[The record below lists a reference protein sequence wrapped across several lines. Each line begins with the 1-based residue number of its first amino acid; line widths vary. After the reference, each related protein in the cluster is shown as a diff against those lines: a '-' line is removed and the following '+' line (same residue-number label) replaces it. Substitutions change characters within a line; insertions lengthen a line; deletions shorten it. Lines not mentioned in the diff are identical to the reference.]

1 MQNTVLC
8 TLTEEENSEILAL
21 NLRRDTLNEFF
32 LTIANSS
39 LNGDRTNILCEKLY
53 KDMDMVKRG
62 ITEWWRRI
70 VTKYNLEPME
80 GYQWHIEY
88 NSREVTIIPIKPHD

>member
-21 NLRRDTLNEFF
+21 NLRRDTLNELF

-39 LNGDRTNILCEKLY
+39 LDGDRTNILCEKLY
-53 KDMDMVKRG
+53 KDMDMAKRG
-62 ITEWWRRI
+62 ILHLLLRSSHPLWPRSLKNR
-70 VTKYNLEPME
+70 
-80 GYQWHIEY
+80 
-88 NSREVTIIPIKPHD
+88 